1 MADTEHG
8 RGDESAESMVG
19 SDVTAQREDASL
31 LADKGEEKREDY
43 GSTGDNEEQS
53 TPDTDRG

>member
-1 MADTEHG
+1 MADTEAG
-8 RGDESAESMVG
+8 RGDASMESMVG
-19 SDVTAQREDASL
+19 SKVAAQHKDASL

-43 GSTGDNEEQS
+43 GSTGGNEEQS